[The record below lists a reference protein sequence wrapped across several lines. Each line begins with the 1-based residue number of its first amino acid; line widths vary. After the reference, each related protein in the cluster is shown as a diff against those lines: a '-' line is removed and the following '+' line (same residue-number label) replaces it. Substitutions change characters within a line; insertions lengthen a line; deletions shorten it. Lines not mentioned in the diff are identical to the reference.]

1 MLTTYTIRHYDG
13 DEILGF
19 MSNEDATD
27 FLEEFKPP
35 RNGSW
40 FYQVP
45 YYDEYTGRSE
55 QVLSPAEYAFVKV
68 LYEHGDCCGGEQIYI
83 DFDNG

>member
-13 DEILGF
+13 DEILSF

-27 FLEEFKPP
+27 FLEEFDPP

-45 YYDEYTGRSE
+45 YYDEYVGPERTISH
-55 QVLSPAEYAFVKV
+55 AEFAFANV

-83 DFDNG
+83 DFDGGF